1 MYYTVTINELSN
13 HINYNNNKN
22 TTTTKTQ
29 LQQKHNN
36 NNKTQLQQYH
46 NYVYV
51 CFLIK
56 RCILSSKVEVLFSSQ
71 TFKCRKEFPHKQL
84 KRV

>member
-29 LQQKHNN
+29 QQQQN
-36 NNKTQLQQYH
+36 TTTTIPQLR
-46 NYVYV
+46 VRL
-51 CFLIK
+51 F
-56 RCILSSKVEVLFSSQ
+56 CILSSKVEVLFSSQ
-71 TFKCRKEFPHKQL
+71 TFKCRKVFPHKQL

>member
-29 LQQKHNN
+29 QQQQN
-36 NNKTQLQQYH
+36 TTTTIPQLRVRLFFNQTLYIEFQSWG
-46 NYVYV
+46 
-51 CFLIK
+51 I
-56 RCILSSKVEVLFSSQ
+56 ILV
-71 TFKCRKEFPHKQL
+71 PNI
-84 KRV
+84 

>member
-29 LQQKHNN
+29 QQQQN
-36 NNKTQLQQYH
+36 TTRQYH

-71 TFKCRKEFPHKQL
+71 TFKCRKVFPHKQL